1 MTELG
6 IITRTILSATAPYD
20 LRSSLR
26 ALADFRPAQRDIA
39 LDPAGSVRRAFP
51 HPSDPEAAVVVEVA
65 ERDDGAPGAG
75 LTVFSADPL
84 DGPDL
89 DAVRRRVSAWLG
101 LDDDRAEFLTRADA
115 DEPVR
120 PLLALA
126 RGLHQVRFSS
136 LAEGVVYFTLLQNST
151 QWFATLGKRR
161 LTLYFGIPASV
172 DGQDFTAIPDLPSLS
187 RLTAFEVRPFVQG
200 RNKAERLVQVLAG
213 VAALDEE
220 LLRTGPYGEARDALL
235 SVRGIGDYTAHA
247 LLLRVLGRPDAV
259 PLEMEQ
265 YRHTARAVY
274 GEDTPSPDELR
285 EWYGPWIGWWA
296 YTCRAALTWIDQDR
310 TERERAER
318 TRRRSASA
326 RRPRSTAWS
335 THPPRSAPRHPAPWS
350 PQDPGCVADD
360 LATAAPR
367 TVADDLAAI
376 EPGSVADDLATAVP
390 RDLGNPGGS
399 DVAGLDGLTAAELDE
414 RATADLHSLVE
425 PGRNDLAGRGLNG
438 LAAQG
443 LTDLAG
449 TALDEAAASQSADG
463 QLLAAADD
471 LMAEQGD
478 RSVVF
483 AAG

>member
-6 IITRTILSATAPYD
+6 IITRTILTATAPYD

-26 ALADFRPAQRDIA
+26 ALADFRPARRDIA

-65 ERDDGAPGAG
+65 ERDDGATGAG

-101 LDDDRAEFLTRADA
+101 LDDDRTEFLLRAEA

-161 LTLYFGIPASV
+161 LTLYFGTPARA
-172 DGQDFTAIPDLPSLS
+172 DGQDFTAIPDLSSLS
-187 RLTAFEVRPFVQG
+187 RLTAFEVRPFVHG

-220 LLRTGPYGEARDALL
+220 LLRTGPYERARDALL

-274 GEDTPSPDELR
+274 GEDAPSPDELR
-285 EWYGPWIGWWA
+285 ERYGPWIGWWA

-310 TERERAER
+310 VERERAER
-318 TRRRSASA
+318 PRRRSGAG

-335 THPPRSAPRHPAPWS
+335 IHRPPTPRDPGPWS
-350 PQDPGCVADD
+350 PQD
-360 LATAAPR
+360 
-367 TVADDLAAI
+367 
-376 EPGSVADDLATAVP
+376 PGSVADDLATADP
-390 RDLGNPGGS
+390 RGLGDPGGLS
-399 DVAGLDGLTAAELDE
+399 EADGLPVAGLDGLAAAGLDE
-414 RATADLHSLVE
+414 RATAELRSLVE
-425 PGRNDLAGRGLNG
+425 PGLDGLAG
-438 LAAQG
+438 
-443 LTDLAG
+443 AG
-449 TALDEAAASQSADG
+449 PDESVATHPAASHSAAG
-463 QLLAAADD
+463 ELLTTADD
-471 LMAEQGD
+471 LAPERAD
-478 RSVVF
+478 RSVMFV
-483 AAG
+483 AG